1 MADRFAEFQQAGIGV
16 VAVSMSRPDGLV
28 RYLAERALP
37 FPLLADP
44 ERQAYV
50 ALGMGRTTVWRWL
63 RPGIAWRYLKAVLRG
78 GRIRRIPEGEDA
90 LQTGGDFLVGRDR
103 RLVWVYASPD
113 PTDRPTVEQLLQAAR
128 VQVV

>member
-1 MADRFAEFQQAGIGV
+1 
-16 VAVSMSRPDGLV
+16 MSRPDGLV

-103 RLVWVYASPD
+103 RLVWVYASLD